1 MPDSTDRPILTKILA
16 TLGPASAQVPTAV
29 RLIEEGARVFRINF
43 SHGDI
48 DQFKQALAV
57 VREAGELTGE
67 PVAALGDLSG
77 PKIRML
83 GVDTPDGTLELE
95 AGDHVEITQRP
106 VNATRDPD
114 TRVVTVGTTYP
125 DMVDD
130 AEPGH
135 RLLINDGA
143 VRMLI
148 TDKVRAT
155 DASADGRRPDDPR
168 LICCVV
174 VGGTLSPKKGINLPD
189 SDLSA
194 PSLTDWDK
202 DCAAWAVEAEF
213 DYLALSFVRKGDD
226 IDQLKTH
233 LADAAAKLPGRDRAA
248 GRIPI
253 IAKIEMPQAIRELDG
268 ILDAAD
274 GVMVARGDLGVE
286 MELPRVPIL
295 QKQIIQK
302 AHAVGKPAI
311 VATQMLESMIV
322 SATPTRAEVSDVANA
337 ILDGADAT
345 MLSGETAVGKYPV
358 QAVNYM
364 ARTAARAEAYYAL
377 DRSRYTQI
385 PPIPHASHA
394 RPAALAHGVAVIV
407 REMNARCVV
416 MWTQTG
422 GGVRYMSQARLTVP
436 VVALCPEPKVL
447 RRLALLFGVHPVR
460 ATPPDDAHLLFAHA
474 DQQLLE
480 RHWADP
486 GDPIVMVRGWPM
498 GIPGTTNTIQIH
510 HVADVCR
517 I

>member
-1 MPDSTDRPILTKILA
+1 MPDRTDRPILTKILA
-16 TLGPASAQVPTAV
+16 TLGPASANVPTAS

-43 SHGDI
+43 SHGTI
-48 DQFKQALAV
+48 EQFKQTLDV
-57 VREAGELTGE
+57 VRQASEATGE

-95 AGDHVEITQRP
+95 PGDHVEITRQQ
-106 VNATRDPD
+106 VNATRDPGS
-114 TRVVTVGTTYP
+114 RVVTIGTTYP

-130 AEPGH
+130 AEPGQ

-148 TDKVRAT
+148 TDKVCPT
-155 DASADGRRPDDPR
+155 DDDADGRRPDDPR
-168 LICCVV
+168 LICSCM
-174 VGGTLSPKKGINLPD
+174 VGGTLSAKKGINLPD

-194 PSLTDWDK
+194 PSLTTWDRK
-202 DCAAWAVEAEF
+202 CAAWAVAAGF
-213 DYLALSFVRKGDD
+213 DYLALSFVRTGKD
-226 IDQLKTH
+226 IDQLKTL
-233 LADAAAKLPGRDRAA
+233 LADTAASLPEADKSA

-253 IAKIEMPQAIRELDG
+253 IAKIEMPQAIRELDS
-268 ILDAAD
+268 ILASAD

-286 MELPRVPIL
+286 MDLPRVPIL

-302 AHAVGKPAI
+302 AHAAGKPAI
-311 VATQMLESMIV
+311 VATQMLESMIE
-322 SATPTRAEVSDVANA
+322 SATPTRAEVGDVANA

-345 MLSGETAVGKYPV
+345 MLSGETAVGQYPV

-364 ARTAARAEAYYAL
+364 ARTAAQAEAYYAL
-377 DRSRYTQI
+377 DRTRYMEVPRMPNASESR
-385 PPIPHASHA
+385 PE
-394 RPAALAHGVAVIV
+394 ALAHGVAVIV
-407 REMNARCVV
+407 RELGARCVV

-422 GGVRYMSQARLTVP
+422 GGVRYMSQARLPVP
-436 VVALCPEPKVL
+436 VVALCPDPQVL
-447 RRLALLFGVHPVR
+447 RRLALLFGVHPVL
-460 ATPPDDAHLLFAHA
+460 ATPPQDAYKLFAHA
-474 DQQLLE
+474 DEKLLE
-480 RHWADP
+480 RRWAEP

-498 GIPGTTNTIQIH
+498 GVPGTTNTVQVH